1 MYLWV
6 SIYKIIREDQFWNR
20 TASVAKKP
28 KKLNIQCVKPGTHK
42 TGDTD
47 EIRVPYM
54 IMFLQPIE
62 VSL

>member
-1 MYLWV
+1 MI
-6 SIYKIIREDQFWNR
+6 SIYKIIREDQFWNC

-28 KKLNIQCVKPGTHK
+28 KKLNIQCVKPGTHE

-54 IMFLQPIE
+54 IMF
-62 VSL
+62 